1 MTIAS
6 LKSELCCGCAVCYDR
21 CPVNAIS
28 MKENE
33 EGYVA
38 PVIDAALCIDCG
50 QCAKVCP
57 QMNGSQGRNYQ
68 KQSYVCFDS
77 NTDREGRSSS
87 GGMFALIATYI
98 LEKEHG
104 VVYGAAMVYENDIL
118 QCKHKR
124 IENTKDLH
132 LLQGSKY
139 MQSHTNGIY
148 KQVKDDLKSGRTVL
162 FSGTSCQVAA
172 LKRFVGENDYLFTVD
187 LVCHG
192 VPSDKLFRDYIH
204 FVELKN
210 HCRVTNV
217 SFRNKGY
224 YHFGKEDTYSFLY
237 SFTNDKGQTGK
248 KRIPSYKS
256 AFFVLFRNRAGY
268 RQSCYHCK
276 YASLQKPSDITLGDF
291 IPRDNEIKRY
301 GFVKKQHYSSA
312 IINSECGMGLWNLI
326 SSHTIATRI
335 PMDEMLPHHGNLQA
349 PSAVTE
355 RGRKFLSVYKTGGYE
370 NLQKCVIKA
379 YYKSEIIRFIK
390 SLKFKRLF

>member
-1 MTIAS
+1 M
-6 LKSELCCGCAVCYDR
+6 
-21 CPVNAIS
+21 
-28 MKENE
+28 
-33 EGYVA
+33 
-38 PVIDAALCIDCG
+38 
-50 QCAKVCP
+50 
-57 QMNGSQGRNYQ
+57 
-68 KQSYVCFDS
+68 
-77 NTDREGRSSS
+77 
-87 GGMFALIATYI
+87 
-98 LEKEHG
+98 
-104 VVYGAAMVYENDIL
+104 
-118 QCKHKR
+118 
-124 IENTKDLH
+124 
-132 LLQGSKY
+132 
-139 MQSHTNGIY
+139 
-148 KQVKDDLKSGRTVL
+148 
-162 FSGTSCQVAA
+162 
-172 LKRFVGENDYLFTVD
+172 FTVD

>member
-1 MTIAS
+1 MTITS

-28 MKENE
+28 MRENA
-33 EGYVA
+33 EGYIA
-38 PVIDAALCIDCG
+38 PVIDVALCIDCG

-57 QMNGSQGRNYQ
+57 QMNGSQGRDYQ
-68 KQSYVCFDS
+68 KQSYVCFDP

-210 HCRVTNV
+210 HCHITNV

-224 YHFGKEDTYSFLY
+224 YVS
-237 SFTNDKGQTGK
+237 S
-248 KRIPSYKS
+248 
-256 AFFVLFRNRAGY
+256 
-268 RQSCYHCK
+268 
-276 YASLQKPSDITLGDF
+276 QKLAH
-291 IPRDNEIKRY
+291 N
-301 GFVKKQHYSSA
+301 
-312 IINSECGMGLWNLI
+312 
-326 SSHTIATRI
+326 
-335 PMDEMLPHHGNLQA
+335 
-349 PSAVTE
+349 
-355 RGRKFLSVYKTGGYE
+355 
-370 NLQKCVIKA
+370 
-379 YYKSEIIRFIK
+379 
-390 SLKFKRLF
+390 

>member
-1 MTIAS
+1 MTITS

-28 MKENE
+28 MRENA
-33 EGYVA
+33 EGYIA
-38 PVIDAALCIDCG
+38 PVIDVALCIDCG

-57 QMNGSQGRNYQ
+57 QMNGSQGRDYQ
-68 KQSYVCFDS
+68 KQSYVCFDP

-210 HCRVTNV
+210 HCHITNV

-224 YHFGKEDTYSFLY
+224 YHLGE
-237 SFTNDKGQTGK
+237 
-248 KRIPSYKS
+248 RIPILSSIRSQTIKIKLVKS
-256 AFFVLFRNRAGY
+256 GFLHIRVLFLFCFVIGQATDCHAIIVNMH
-268 RQSCYHCK
+268 HCK
-276 YASLQKPSDITLGDF
+276 SL
-291 IPRDNEIKRY
+291 
-301 GFVKKQHYSSA
+301 
-312 IINSECGMGLWNLI
+312 
-326 SSHTIATRI
+326 
-335 PMDEMLPHHGNLQA
+335 
-349 PSAVTE
+349 
-355 RGRKFLSVYKTGGYE
+355 
-370 NLQKCVIKA
+370 VI
-379 YYKSEIIRFIK
+379 
-390 SLKFKRLF
+390 

>member
-6 LKSELCCGCAVCYDR
+6 LKPELCSGCAVCSDS

-28 MKENE
+28 MMENA
-33 EGYVA
+33 EGYVV
-38 PVIDAALCIDCG
+38 PVIDAALCVFCSR
-50 QCAKVCP
+50 CAKVCP
-57 QMNGSQGRNYQ
+57 QMNGSQDLNCQ
-68 KQSYVCFDS
+68 KQSYVCFDT
-77 NTDREGRSSS
+77 NRDRERRSSS
-87 GGMFALIATYI
+87 GGMFALMATYI

-104 VVYGAAMVYENDIL
+104 VVYGASMVYENDIL
-118 QCKHKR
+118 RCKHIR
-124 IENTKDLH
+124 IEKPRDLH

-210 HCRVTNV
+210 HCRVTNA

-237 SFTNDKGQTGK
+237 SFTNDKGLTGK
-248 KRIPSYKS
+248 KRILSYKS
-256 AFFVLFRNRAGY
+256 AFSVLFHDRAGY
-268 RQSCYHCK
+268 RPSCYHCK
-276 YASLQKPSDITLGDF
+276 YASLRKPGDITLGDF
-291 IPRDNEIKRY
+291 IPRANEIRQY
-301 GFVKKQHYSSA
+301 GFVRKQHYSSV
-312 IINSECGMGLWNLI
+312 IINSERGVNLWNLI
-326 SSHTIATRI
+326 SSHTVATQI
-335 PMDEMLPHHGNLQA
+335 PMDEMLLHHGNMQA
-349 PSAVTE
+349 PSAITE
-355 RGRKFLSVYKTGGYE
+355 RGRKFLSVYKAGGYE
-370 NLQKCVIKA
+370 ILQKYVIKA
-379 YYKSEIIRFIK
+379 YYKSEAIRFIK
-390 SLKFKRLF
+390 SLKIKRLF

>member
-6 LKSELCCGCAVCYDR
+6 LKPELCCGCAVCSDR
-21 CPVNAIS
+21 CPMNAIL
-28 MKENE
+28 MKENT
-33 EGYVA
+33 EGYVV
-38 PVIDAALCIDCG
+38 PVIDAALCTDCG

-57 QMNGSQGRNYQ
+57 QMNGSQGRIYQ

-256 AFFVLFRNRAGY
+256 AFLFCFAIEQATDSHAIIANMH
-268 RQSCYHCK
+268 HCK
-276 YASLQKPSDITLGDF
+276 SL
-291 IPRDNEIKRY
+291 
-301 GFVKKQHYSSA
+301 
-312 IINSECGMGLWNLI
+312 
-326 SSHTIATRI
+326 
-335 PMDEMLPHHGNLQA
+335 
-349 PSAVTE
+349 
-355 RGRKFLSVYKTGGYE
+355 
-370 NLQKCVIKA
+370 VI
-379 YYKSEIIRFIK
+379 
-390 SLKFKRLF
+390 